1 MLALN
6 ISNLAKT
13 EDFIS
18 DTVQHELSGGYRIKA
33 LMKEH
38 TKGKKQNTREISGY
52 NWKDKRR
59 PSKTSKEFSTSEMQS
74 GGRFYLCACGKIQ
87 KEENKQKIEL
97 SSSSDH
103 QARSE

>member
-38 TKGKKQNTREISGY
+38 TKGKKQN

>member
-1 MLALN
+1 MESLLLHFILTCWLS
-6 ISNLAKT
+6 ISAIWLRLK
-13 EDFIS
+13 
-18 DTVQHELSGGYRIKA
+18 
-33 LMKEH
+33 